1 MLVIGIVLLSAGLSP
16 IMSMAVE
23 EPEAEVM
30 ALPPEEPAMAPSVAT
45 LPVTASQRDEHAGT
59 VQVPLYKSA
68 VVRLEQNAK
77 RISVG
82 NPGIADLIS
91 LRGNQMYIL
100 GKALGN
106 TNITAWNADEKI
118 IATYDVEVT
127 HDLETLKKKIHEL
140 LPDEKIWASSAQE
153 RIVLSGEA
161 SSLAKMSAARDL
173 AQSFLPECID
183 PQTDIEV
190 TDAKT
195 GTRSA
200 AAPGRGRSAGQKC
213 KEGGIVN
220 LMQVGGAQQVMLEV
234 KVAEMSRT
242 LARRLDTNFNVLR
255 FGNGGR
261 SQAGLISGG
270 ATFPNGLTADG
281 LEVPVF
287 GALNGGS
294 TIIGPVADVFQP
306 NTPAIQ
312 NTGLFLGHLSGKYA
326 VEAVIDAS
334 RNKGLAKILAE
345 PTLTTLTGEEAEF
358 LAGGEFPI
366 PVPQSGGATGSI
378 TVTFKEFGVGVKFL
392 PVVLD
397 SGRINMKM
405 SVSVSELSNAASVVL
420 GVSGTAS
427 TFLIPSLT
435 KRSSAAT
442 VELADGQTIGIA
454 GLLNDNLR
462 ENVEKFPGLG
472 DLPLLGALFRSQE
485 YQSGQTELVIFVTAH
500 LAKPI
505 SPSQV
510 RLPTESFV
518 PPSDL
523 EFYLMGKL
531 EARKA
536 PEAPARRTLASPRGG
551 TDRAQFGH
559 QP

>member
-1 MLVIGIVLLSAGLSP
+1 VSRAD
-16 IMSMAVE
+16 E
-23 EPEAEVM
+23 ED
-30 ALPPEEPAMAPSVAT
+30 S
-45 LPVTASQRDEHAGT
+45 T
-59 VQVPLYKSA
+59 VQVPLYKSMI
-68 VVRLEQNAK
+68 VRLEQNAK
-77 RISVG
+77 RIAVG

-91 LRGNQMYIL
+91 LRGNQIYIL

-106 TNITAWNADEKI
+106 TNLTAWNADEKI
-118 IATYDVEVT
+118 IATYDIEVT
-127 HDLETLKKKIHEL
+127 HDLDTLKKKLYEL
-140 LPDEKIWASSAQE
+140 LPGENIRVSSAQE

-161 SSLAKMSAARDL
+161 SSLAKMSAATDL

-183 PQTDIEV
+183 PSTDIEV

-195 GTRSA
+195 GARSA
-200 AAPGRGRSAGQKC
+200 AAPGGRGRSGGQKC

-242 LARRLDTNFNVLR
+242 LARRLDANLNVLR

-261 SQAGLISGG
+261 TQAGMVSGG
-270 ATFPNGLTADG
+270 ATFPNALNPAG
-281 LEVPVF
+281 LEIPVF
-287 GALNGGS
+287 GALDGTS
-294 TIIGPVADVFQP
+294 TILGPVMDTFQP
-306 NTPAIQ
+306 NTPTIQ
-312 NTGLFLGHLSGKYA
+312 NTGLFLGHLSSKYA

-345 PTLTTLTGEEAEF
+345 PTLTTLTGQEAEF

-366 PVPQSGGATGSI
+366 PVPQSGGASGSI
-378 TVTFKEFGVGVKFL
+378 TVAFKEFGVGVKFL

-427 TFLIPSLT
+427 TFLVPSLT

-462 ENVEKFPGLG
+462 ENVQKFPGLG

-485 YQSGQTELVIFVTAH
+485 YQSGQTELVMFVTAH

-505 SPSQV
+505 APDQI

-536 PEAPARRTLASPRGG
+536 PERQTLSSPKGG

>member
-1 MLVIGIVLLSAGLSP
+1 MLVIGIALFSASLSP

-23 EPEAEVM
+23 EPEAEIM
-30 ALPPEEPAMAPSVAT
+30 ALPPSEPAMAPAVAS
-45 LPVTASQRDEHAGT
+45 LPAAASQPDEDAGT

-68 VVRLEQNAK
+68 VVHLPENAK

-91 LRGNQMYIL
+91 LRGNQVYIL

-106 TNITAWNADEKI
+106 TNVTAWNANERI

-127 HDLETLKKKIHEL
+127 HDLDTLKRKIHEL
-140 LPDEKIWASSAQE
+140 LPDEKIRVSSAQE
-153 RIVLSGEA
+153 RIVMSGEA

-173 AQSFLPECID
+173 AQSFLPECVD
-183 PQTDIEV
+183 PDTDIEV

-195 GTRSA
+195 GARSTA
-200 AAPGRGRSAGQKC
+200 ASASRRSGGQKC

-242 LARRLDTNFNVLR
+242 LARRLDSNFNVLR

-261 SQAGLISGG
+261 SQAGLVSGG
-270 ATFPNGLTADG
+270 ATFPNGLTQDG

-306 NTPAIQ
+306 VTPTIQ
-312 NTGLFLGHLSGKYA
+312 NSGLFLGHLSSKYA

-345 PTLTTLTGEEAEF
+345 PTLTTLTGQEAEF

-366 PVPQSGGATGSI
+366 PVPQSGGASGAI

-485 YQSGQTELVIFVTAH
+485 YQSGQTELVMFVTAR

-510 RLPTESFV
+510 RLPTENFV

-523 EFYLMGKL
+523 EFYLMGRL
-531 EARKA
+531 EGRKA
-536 PEAPARRTLASPRGG
+536 PESARHSLSSPKGG
-551 TDRAQFGH
+551 TDQAQFGH

>member
-1 MLVIGIVLLSAGLSP
+1 
-16 IMSMAVE
+16 
-23 EPEAEVM
+23 
-30 ALPPEEPAMAPSVAT
+30 
-45 LPVTASQRDEHAGT
+45 
-59 VQVPLYKSA
+59 
-68 VVRLEQNAK
+68 
-77 RISVG
+77 
-82 NPGIADLIS
+82 
-91 LRGNQMYIL
+91 
-100 GKALGN
+100 
-106 TNITAWNADEKI
+106 
-118 IATYDVEVT
+118 
-127 HDLETLKKKIHEL
+127 
-140 LPDEKIWASSAQE
+140 
-153 RIVLSGEA
+153 
-161 SSLAKMSAARDL
+161 
-173 AQSFLPECID
+173 
-183 PQTDIEV
+183 
-190 TDAKT
+190 
-195 GTRSA
+195 
-200 AAPGRGRSAGQKC
+200 
-213 KEGGIVN
+213 
-220 LMQVGGAQQVMLEV
+220 MQVGGAQQVMLEV

-242 LARRLDTNFNVLR
+242 LARRLDANLNVLR
-255 FGNGGR
+255 FGNSGR
-261 SQAGLISGG
+261 TQAGMVSGG
-270 ATFPNGLTADG
+270 ATFPNALTPDG

-287 GALNGGS
+287 GALDGTS
-294 TIIGPVADVFQP
+294 TILGPVMDTFQP
-306 NTPAIQ
+306 NTPTIQ
-312 NTGLFLGHLSGKYA
+312 NTGLFLGHLSSKYA

-345 PTLTTLTGEEAEF
+345 PTLTTLTGQEAEF

-366 PVPQSGGATGSI
+366 PVPQSGGASGSI
-378 TVTFKEFGVGVKFL
+378 TVAFKEFGVGVKFL

-462 ENVEKFPGLG
+462 ENVQKFPGLG

-485 YQSGQTELVIFVTAH
+485 YQSGQTELVMFVTAH

-505 SPSQV
+505 APGQI

-536 PEAPARRTLASPRGG
+536 PERQTLSSPKGG

>member
-1 MLVIGIVLLSAGLSP
+1 
-16 IMSMAVE
+16 
-23 EPEAEVM
+23 
-30 ALPPEEPAMAPSVAT
+30 
-45 LPVTASQRDEHAGT
+45 
-59 VQVPLYKSA
+59 VPLYKS
-68 VVRLEQNAK
+68 VIVRLEQNAK
-77 RISVG
+77 RIAVG

-106 TNITAWNADEKI
+106 TNVTAWNADEKI
-118 IATYDVEVT
+118 IATYDIEVT
-127 HDLETLKKKIHEL
+127 HDLDTLKKKLYEL
-140 LPDEKIWASSAQE
+140 LPGEKIRVSSAQE

-161 SSLAKMSAARDL
+161 SSLTKMSAATDL

-183 PQTDIEV
+183 PTTDIEV

-195 GTRSA
+195 GARSA
-200 AAPGRGRSAGQKC
+200 AASGGRRTGGQKC

-242 LARRLDTNFNVLR
+242 LARRLDANLNVLR
-255 FGNGGR
+255 FGNSGR
-261 SQAGLISGG
+261 TQAGMVSGG
-270 ATFPNGLTADG
+270 ATFPNALTPDG

-287 GALNGGS
+287 GALNGNS
-294 TIIGPVADVFQP
+294 TILGPVMDTFQP
-306 NTPAIQ
+306 NAPAIQ
-312 NTGLFLGHLSGKYA
+312 NTGLFLGHLSSKYA

-345 PTLTTLTGEEAEF
+345 PTLTTLTGQEAEF

-366 PVPQSGGATGSI
+366 PVPQSGGASGAV
-378 TVTFKEFGVGVKFL
+378 TVVFKEFGVGVKFL

-420 GVSGTAS
+420 GISGTAS
-427 TFLIPSLT
+427 NFLIPSLN

-485 YQSGQTELVIFVTAH
+485 YQSGQTELVMFVTAH

-505 SPSQV
+505 APGQV

-536 PEAPARRTLASPRGG
+536 PERQTLSSPKGG